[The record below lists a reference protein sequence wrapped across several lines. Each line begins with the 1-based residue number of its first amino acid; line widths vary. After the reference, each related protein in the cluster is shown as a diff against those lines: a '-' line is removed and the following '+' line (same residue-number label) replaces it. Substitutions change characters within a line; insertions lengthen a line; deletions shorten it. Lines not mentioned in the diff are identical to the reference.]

1 MQKKQMDNKNNIY
14 IVIFVSFFF
23 LIIIFASITIIIS
36 SKKLRTNLEYLLKTD
51 LIRLD
56 PLPPSGPIEVMYVL
70 GGTQR
75 SLELKFD
82 TAAILYHNG
91 MSKKILILSRPGK
104 TEYSRLLKRN
114 LTNDEWD
121 FLKLEQR
128 NILKKDIEHIYLNK
142 SYFGTFAEAKN
153 VSYIVKERGFK
164 SIILICAPYH
174 SHRVRISFNK
184 FLKNN
189 NLLVYVEGSSEHFFL
204 GELLIE
210 FIKLKIYQY
219 ILLSMR

>member
-51 LIRLD
+51 LIRID
-56 PLPPSGPIEVMYVL
+56 PLPASGPIDAMYVL

-82 TAAILYHNG
+82 TASILYHNG
-91 MSKKILILSRPGK
+91 ISKKILILSRLGK

-128 NILKKDIEHIYLNK
+128 KILKK
-142 SYFGTFAEAKN
+142 A
-153 VSYIVKERGFK
+153 
-164 SIILICAPYH
+164 
-174 SHRVRISFNK
+174 
-184 FLKNN
+184 
-189 NLLVYVEGSSEHFFL
+189 LLVPLPRQKPFH
-204 GELLIE
+204 
-210 FIKLKIYQY
+210 
-219 ILLSMR
+219 ILLKKEDIKA

>member
-51 LIRLD
+51 LIRID
-56 PLPPSGPIEVMYVL
+56 PLPASGPIDAMYVL

-82 TAAILYHNG
+82 TASILYHNG
-91 MSKKILILSRPGK
+91 ISKKILILSRLGK

-128 NILKKDIEHIYLNK
+128 KILKKDIEHIYLNK
-142 SYFGTFAEAKN
+142 GSFGTLAEAKT
-153 VSYIVKERGFK
+153 VSYIVKKRGYK

-174 SHRVRISFNK
+174 SYRVKISFNK
-184 FLKNN
+184 FFKNN
-189 NLLVYVEGSSEHFFL
+189 ISSVYIEGSSEHFSL
-204 GELLIE
+204 RELLIE

-219 ILLSMR
+219 ILLSMK